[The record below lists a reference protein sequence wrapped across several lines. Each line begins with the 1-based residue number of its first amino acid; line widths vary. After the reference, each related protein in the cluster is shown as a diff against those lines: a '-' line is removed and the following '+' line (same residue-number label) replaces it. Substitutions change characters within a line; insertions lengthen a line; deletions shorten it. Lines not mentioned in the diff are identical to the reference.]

1 MHCGRGEIGRR
12 ARFRFWYLND
22 VGVQVPPPAPV
33 SEKSDTDLFRHR
45 PEQQDKDTM
54 KITET
59 LNEGLNR
66 SYEILLTAAEMD
78 EKAATK
84 LTEIAAT
91 ASIPGFRP
99 GKVPMS
105 VVKGRF
111 GEQVKGDVIRTSL
124 DDSAKDAI
132 ESHGLKLASQPKLDI
147 VSFEDGA
154 DLTATLQCEVMPEIT
169 LPDLSALSITRPT
182 LPSNES
188 EIDETM
194 TRLADEN
201 RPSILVEKKRKA
213 KMGDIVKMDFTGRVD
228 GTAFEGGTA
237 EGHMLELGSNSFIP
251 GFEEGLVGASAGET
265 VDVTVTFPEEYQ
277 AEHLAGKEAVFE
289 CVVHELHEKGEAS
302 LDDALATKLGFEKLS
317 DLRDAVAGQ
326 LASQHEQG
334 LRQEVKKNILDA
346 LAEDASFEV
355 PESLYQS
362 EYNTV
367 ARSMTPP
374 EQQDN
379 PEQDDDQNH
388 VGDEAL
394 DDAQKSEASDIA
406 YRRVR
411 LGLMLTEI
419 GQQNNIQVTEEDTRR
434 AVIDQARRYPG
445 QEQQVM
451 EYYQNNQDAMQQ
463 LAGPVFEEKVID
475 FILEMAKVTDVE
487 TTVEALYA
495 EPDTITAKPAKK
507 AAAKKSAAKKSAT
520 KKEAAPKKAAPKKS
534 AAKKA
539 SAKKA
544 ATKK

>member
-1 MHCGRGEIGRR
+1 
-12 ARFRFWYLND
+12 
-22 VGVQVPPPAPV
+22 
-33 SEKSDTDLFRHR
+33 
-45 PEQQDKDTM
+45 M

-66 SYEILLTAAEMD
+66 SYEILLTVSEID
-78 EKAATK
+78 EKAAAK
-84 LTEIAAT
+84 LTEIAGT

-124 DDSAKDAI
+124 DDGAKDAI
-132 ESHGLKLASQPKLDI
+132 ESNGLKLASQPKLDI

-154 DLTATLQCEVMPEIT
+154 DLTATLQCEVMPNISV
-169 LPDLSALSITRPT
+169 PDLSALSITRPT
-182 LPSNES
+182 LPANDS
-188 EIDETM
+188 EVDETM

-201 RPSILVEKKRKA
+201 RPSILVEKKRKS

-251 GFEEGLVGASAGET
+251 GFEEGLVGASAGEA
-265 VDVTVTFPEEYQ
+265 VEVTVTFPEEYQ
-277 AEHLAGKEAVFE
+277 AKHLAGKEAVFE
-289 CVVHELHEKGEAS
+289 CVVHELHEKGDAS
-302 LDDALATKLGFEKLS
+302 LDDSLATKLGFEKLS
-317 DLRDAVAGQ
+317 DLRDAVAVQ
-326 LASQHEQG
+326 LAGQHAQG

-355 PESLYQS
+355 PQSLYQS
-362 EYNTV
+362 EYNTI

-374 EQQDN
+374 EQQHNHDH
-379 PEQDDDQNH
+379 DDETHNH
-388 VGDEAL
+388 DHDHEHVEDSAL
-394 DDAQKSEASDIA
+394 DDAQKAEASDIA
-406 YRRVR
+406 NRRVR

-419 GQQNNIQVTEEDTRR
+419 GQQNNIQISEEDTRR
-434 AVIDQARRYPG
+434 AVIEQARRYPG

-463 LAGPVFEEKVID
+463 LAGPLFEEKVID
-475 FILEMAKVTDVE
+475 FILELAKVTDVE

-495 EPDTITAKPAKK
+495 EPDADAAKPAKNV
-507 AAAKKSAAKKSAT
+507 AAKKSAAKKTAA
-520 KKEAAPKKAAPKKS
+520 KKGVAPKKAATKKP
-534 AAKKA
+534 A
-539 SAKKA
+539 AKKA
-544 ATKK
+544 ATKKAATKK

>member
-1 MHCGRGEIGRR
+1 
-12 ARFRFWYLND
+12 
-22 VGVQVPPPAPV
+22 
-33 SEKSDTDLFRHR
+33 
-45 PEQQDKDTM
+45 M
-54 KITET
+54 KIIET

-66 SYEILLTAAEMD
+66 SFEILLTAADID
-78 EKAATK
+78 EKAAAK
-84 LTEIAAT
+84 LTEIAGT

-124 DDSAKDAI
+124 DDCAKDVI
-132 ESHGLKLASQPKLDI
+132 ESNGLKLASQPKLDI

-154 DLTATLQCEVMPEIT
+154 DLTATLQCEVMPDFS

-182 LPSNES
+182 LPANDAEV
-188 EIDETM
+188 DEAM

-201 RPSILVEKKRKA
+201 RPSILVEKKRKS
-213 KMGDIVKMDFTGRVD
+213 KMGDIVKMDFAGRVD
-228 GTAFEGGTA
+228 GTAFEGGAA

-265 VDVTVTFPEEYQ
+265 VAVTVTFPEEYQ

-289 CVVHELHEKGEAS
+289 CVLHELHEKGDAS
-302 LDDALATKLGFEKLS
+302 LDDSLATKLGFEKLS
-317 DLRDAVAGQ
+317 DLRDAVVGQ
-326 LASQHEQG
+326 LAGQHAQG

-346 LAEDASFEV
+346 LAKGVSFEV
-355 PESLYQS
+355 PQSLYQS
-362 EYNTV
+362 EYNTI

-374 EQQDN
+374 ELQH
-379 PEQDDDQNH
+379 NH
-388 VGDEAL
+388 DHGEGAHDHDHGEDAHVHDHVEDGAL
-394 DDAQKSEASDIA
+394 DDAQKAEASDIA
-406 YRRVR
+406 NRRIR

-419 GQQNNIQVTEEDTRR
+419 GQQNNIQISEEDTRR
-434 AVIDQARRYPG
+434 AVIEQARRYPG

-463 LAGPVFEEKVID
+463 LAGPLFEEKVID
-475 FILEMAKVTDVE
+475 FILELAKVTDVE

-495 EPDTITAKPAKK
+495 EPDATAAKPAKK
-507 AAAKKSAAKKSAT
+507 AAAKKSATKKTAA
-520 KKEAAPKKAAPKKS
+520 KKEAAPKKAAAKKP

-539 SAKKA
+539 ASKKA
-544 ATKK
+544 ASKK

>member
-1 MHCGRGEIGRR
+1 
-12 ARFRFWYLND
+12 
-22 VGVQVPPPAPV
+22 
-33 SEKSDTDLFRHR
+33 
-45 PEQQDKDTM
+45 M

-66 SYEILLTAAEMD
+66 SYEILLTAAEID
-78 EKAATK
+78 EKAAAK
-84 LTEIAAT
+84 LTEIAGT

-124 DDSAKDAI
+124 DDGAKDAI
-132 ESHGLKLASQPKLDI
+132 ESNGLKLASQPKLDI

-154 DLTATLQCEVMPEIT
+154 DLTATLQCEVMPDFS

-182 LPSNES
+182 LPANEA
-188 EIDETM
+188 EVDETM

-201 RPSILVEKKRKA
+201 RPSILVEKKRKS

-228 GTAFEGGTA
+228 GTAFEGGAA

-289 CVVHELHEKGEAS
+289 CVVHELHEKGDAS
-302 LDDALATKLGFEKLS
+302 LDDSLATKLGFEKLS

-326 LASQHEQG
+326 LAGQHAQG

-346 LAEDASFEV
+346 LAEDAIFEV
-355 PESLYQS
+355 PQSLYQS
-362 EYNTV
+362 EYNTI

-374 EQQDN
+374 EQQH
-379 PEQDDDQNH
+379 NH
-388 VGDEAL
+388 DHGEDAHDHDHVEDGAL
-394 DDAQKSEASDIA
+394 DDAQKAEASDIA
-406 YRRVR
+406 NRRVR

-419 GQQNNIQVTEEDTRR
+419 GQQNNIQISEEDTRR
-434 AVIDQARRYPG
+434 AVIEQARRYPG

-463 LAGPVFEEKVID
+463 LAGPLFEEKVID
-475 FILEMAKVTDVE
+475 FILELAKVTDVE

-495 EPDTITAKPAKK
+495 EPDATAAKPAKK
-507 AAAKKSAAKKSAT
+507 AAAKKSAAKKTAA
-520 KKEAAPKKAAPKKS
+520 KKEAAPKKAA
-534 AAKKA
+534 AKKPA
-539 SAKKA
+539 AKKA
-544 ATKK
+544 ATKKAATKK